1 MSEQYFKADP
11 HSAHKPKVFHLEY
24 HGNYFSF
31 ETDAGVFS
39 RDALDEG
46 TRLLLDAV
54 TPLIS
59 GKVLDLGCGWGA
71 VGIIL
76 SKLHPDCVI
85 TMIDINQRACG
96 LAERNAGLNGVS
108 PRVLC
113 DDGLEITGESYDWI
127 LLNPPIRAGKQTVY
141 GLYRRSAA
149 SLNPGGCLSV
159 VIRKQQGASS
169 SKTELESL
177 FHTVILEQRRKGYC
191 VFICRE
197 ARE

>member
-11 HSAHKPKVFHLEY
+11 HSAHKPKVFQLDY
-24 HGNYFSF
+24 QGSRFTF

-46 TRLLLDAV
+46 TRLLLDTV
-54 TPLIS
+54 NPLIS

-76 SKLHPDCVI
+76 SRLHPDCGI

-96 LAERNAGLNGVS
+96 LAEKNAGLNGVS

-113 DDGLEITGESYDWI
+113 GDGLAITGESYDWI
-127 LLNPPIRAGKQTVY
+127 LLNPPIRAGKETVY
-141 GLYRRSAA
+141 GMYSRSAA
-149 SLNPGGCLSV
+149 SLNPGGCLAV
-159 VIRKQQGASS
+159 VIRKQQGALS
-169 SKTELESL
+169 SKTELASL
-177 FHTVILEQRRKGYC
+177 FHTVTLEQRRKGYC